1 MIWFMSNFLGSLH
14 ADDLRARQSAPQSIY
29 DGSAWPKVWGPEKLE
44 ATIKEVYQK

>member
-1 MIWFMSNFLGSLH
+1 MSNFLGSLH